1 MDSTLLNLS
10 PFWDTSDKDRVF
22 SSGKY
27 ALLLYNTVS
36 ITSVKGFILLVRDG
50 SRSGQ
55 VRKDKHFIF
64 SLRLSAAKFSKAK
77 DSQIVVQRSGCIFNE
92 MLACRVLQ
100 LESKCLR
107 IRRTSQLDGLLFPI
121 NSIFKIIIIIITF
134 SRPD

>member
-50 SRSGQ
+50 SRSG
-55 VRKDKHFIF
+55 
-64 SLRLSAAKFSKAK
+64 
-77 DSQIVVQRSGCIFNE
+77 
-92 MLACRVLQ
+92 
-100 LESKCLR
+100 
-107 IRRTSQLDGLLFPI
+107 
-121 NSIFKIIIIIITF
+121 
-134 SRPD
+134 